1 MEETIVIQKQ
11 FMRNTGTKR
20 WFWMLTI
27 VTTLLLG
34 LGIGQ
39 LVQFRDATAES
50 QDGGLSQ
57 LAAELDT
64 LKAEHRGIQAKWQ
77 SGLLAQIA
85 PTLTDESDA
94 VRRQFVDFLEEIG
107 NPGTAA
113 LVVMLQDPSKSV
125 RRKAVEAL
133 GEIGERERKAGRNY
147 DAAVIGLAGALT
159 DASEDVY
166 REAIEELGDVRPTS
180 AESLAFV
187 VPALI
192 AVQTKGSSSARD
204 DVLDVLGQIGEDL
217 SEDGQSTD
225 TIRDALIA
233 GLNDNS
239 TKVRTNAIAELS
251 DIRAASTETF
261 AALIRVLSD
270 DAKSVRA
277 RAEDVL
283 IKLGRS
289 HAVSITPMLADALT
303 NSQSAT
309 TRGHVI
315 DVLGAI
321 GEALV
326 KKGESD
332 EMVVK
337 PLLVALQDTSAD
349 VRRNAADELGEMR
362 AKSPDAITALT
373 RALEDSSK
381 NVRGAAKKAI
391 QRIEKAK

>member
-1 MEETIVIQKQ
+1 MIQKQ
-11 FMRNTGTKR
+11 FMQNTSTKR
-20 WFWMLTI
+20 WFWVLII
-27 VTTLLLG
+27 VTSLLLV

-39 LVQFRDATAES
+39 LAQFREATAES
-50 QDGGLSQ
+50 QDGDLVQ
-57 LAAELDT
+57 LAEELDAF
-64 LKAEHRGIQAKWQ
+64 KAEHKRIQAKWQ

-85 PTLTDESDA
+85 PTLTDESGA

-133 GEIGERERKAGRNY
+133 GEIGERERKSGRNY
-147 DAAVIGLAGALT
+147 DAAVIGIAGALT
-159 DASEDVY
+159 DASDDVF
-166 REAIEELGDVRPTS
+166 REAVAELGDVRPTS
-180 AESLAFV
+180 TESLAIV

-192 AVQTKGSSSARD
+192 AAQTKGSSKTRD

-217 SEDGQSTD
+217 SENGQSTD
-225 TIRDALIA
+225 AIRDALIA
-233 GLNDNS
+233 GLNDTS
-239 TKVRTNAIAELS
+239 TKVRTNAITELS

-261 AALIRVLSD
+261 AALIRALSD
-270 DAKSVRA
+270 DAKSVRE

-289 HAVSITPMLADALT
+289 HAVSITPILADALT
-303 NSQSAT
+303 NNQSAT
-309 TRGHVI
+309 TRGHVV

-326 KKGESD
+326 KNGESD

-337 PLLVALQDTSAD
+337 PLLIALQDTTAD

-373 RALEDSSK
+373 RALADGSK
-381 NVRGAAKKAI
+381 NVRSAAEKAI
-391 QRIEKAK
+391 RGIEKAK

>member
-1 MEETIVIQKQ
+1 MIQKQ
-11 FMRNTGTKR
+11 FMQNTGTKR
-20 WFWMLTI
+20 WFWVLTI
-27 VTTLLLG
+27 VITLLLG

-39 LVQFRDATAES
+39 LVQFREATAES
-50 QDGGLSQ
+50 QDADLTQ
-57 LAAELDT
+57 LAEDLDA
-64 LKAEHRGIQAKWQ
+64 LKAEHKKIQAKWQ

-85 PTLTDESDA
+85 PTLTDESNA

-113 LVVMLQDPSKSV
+113 LVVMLQDSSKSV
-125 RRKAVEAL
+125 RRKAANAL
-133 GEIGERERKAGRNY
+133 GKIGEDERKAGRNY
-147 DAAVIGLAGALT
+147 DAAAIGLAGALT
-159 DASEDVY
+159 DVSEDVY

-180 AESLAFV
+180 AESIAFV

-204 DVLDVLGQIGEDL
+204 DILDVLGQIGEDL
-217 SEDGQSTD
+217 AEDGQSTD

-239 TKVRTNAIAELS
+239 TKVRTNAISELS
-251 DIRAASTETF
+251 DIQAASPETF
-261 AALIRVLSD
+261 AALVQALSD
-270 DAKSVRA
+270 DAKSVRS
-277 RAEDVL
+277 RAESVL
-283 IKLGRS
+283 IKFGKSR
-289 HAVSITPMLADALT
+289 AASITPMLADALT

-309 TRGHVI
+309 TREHVV
-315 DVLGAI
+315 DVLGGI

-337 PLLVALQDTSAD
+337 PLLVALQDTAAD

-362 AKSPDAITALT
+362 TKSPDAITALT
-373 RALEDSSK
+373 RALEDGSK
-381 NVRGAAKKAI
+381 NVRSAAKKAI